1 MIVTLDFWR
10 WQHSR
15 EKEKNHILDCLIFS
29 RGVSINI
36 LLLQINIVLCET
48 IYKILFEFG
57 FS

>member
-1 MIVTLDFWR
+1 MTTLKR
-10 WQHSR
+10 KE
-15 EKEKNHILDCLIFS
+15 EKSYIGLFNFS